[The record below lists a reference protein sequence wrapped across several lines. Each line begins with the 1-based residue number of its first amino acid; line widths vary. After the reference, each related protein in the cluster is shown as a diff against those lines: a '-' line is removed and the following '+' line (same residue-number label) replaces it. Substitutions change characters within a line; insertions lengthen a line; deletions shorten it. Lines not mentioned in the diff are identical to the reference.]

1 MSHVTLKTSQKGKLS
16 EVTIGNLTVWFS
28 YETPIAYQSMHD
40 PLRVCENVWSA
51 ATGKHL
57 NAIDGGDKA
66 SRLPREQFLTMLTVM
81 GDAF

>member
-1 MSHVTLKTSQKGKLS
+1 MSHVTLTTSHNGKLS

-28 YETPIAYQSMHD
+28 YETPIAYESMHH
-40 PLRVCENVWSA
+40 PLRVCENVWGT
-51 ATGKHL
+51 ATGQHL

-81 GDAF
+81 EDAF